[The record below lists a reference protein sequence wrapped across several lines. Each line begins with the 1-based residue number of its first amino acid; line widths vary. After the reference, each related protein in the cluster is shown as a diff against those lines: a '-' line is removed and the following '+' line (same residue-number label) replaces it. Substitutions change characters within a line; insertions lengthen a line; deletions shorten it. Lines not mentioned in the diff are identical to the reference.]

1 MEAEIETAR
10 MTYRQSLLTLLFTFA
25 VVGCAYVAALQARLP
40 TVCEWASMARQGC
53 LIGYGPDRAKLYQV
67 AARQLAQVFKGMLP
81 EKIPVEQ
88 PAVFEFALNARTA
101 RTLNLVLPLDLSAR
115 ADEVIE

>member
-1 MEAEIETAR
+1 MKAAGAQALIIGANLSFFAQTERLTALALEA
-10 MTYRQSLLTLLFTFA
+10 Q
-25 VVGCAYVAALQARLP
+25 LP
-40 TVCEWASMARQGC
+40 TACEWAEMARRGC
-53 LIGYGPDRAKLYQV
+53 LVGYGPDRAKLYQV
-67 AARQLAQVFKGMLP
+67 TARQLAQVFEGMLP